1 MNTEVKDLPCHNLNE
16 SEEDEDEEVYSP
28 HWILEDFEIGDC
40 LGNGKFGYVY
50 KAVEKKSKVEV
61 AIKVICKKIVSQYN
75 LFEQLK
81 NEVEIH
87 TRLL

>member
-1 MNTEVKDLPCHNLNE
+1 MNTEVKELPCLNRNE
-16 SEEDEDEEVYSP
+16 SEEEDEYTP
-28 HWILEDFEIGDC
+28 NWILEDFEIGDC

-50 KAVEKKSKVEV
+50 KAVEKKTNVEV
-61 AIKVICKKIVSQYN
+61 AIKVISKKIVSQYN

-87 TRLL
+87 TRLM

>member
-1 MNTEVKDLPCHNLNE
+1 MNTEVKELSCLNRNE
-16 SEEDEDEEVYSP
+16 SEEEDNYTP
-28 HWILEDFEIGDC
+28 NWILEDFEIGDC

-50 KAVEKKSKVEV
+50 KAIEKKTNVEV
-61 AIKVICKKIVSQYN
+61 AIKVISKKIVSQYN